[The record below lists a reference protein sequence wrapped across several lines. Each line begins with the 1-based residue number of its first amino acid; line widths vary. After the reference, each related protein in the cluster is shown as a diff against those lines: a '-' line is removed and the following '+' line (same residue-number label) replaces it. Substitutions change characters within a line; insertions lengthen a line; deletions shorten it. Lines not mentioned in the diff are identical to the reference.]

1 MKKSL
6 TLLLALFLAFGFAGV
21 ASAHVVVSPSEAP
34 QNSYQVFTIRIPT
47 ESESASTT
55 QVKLEVPEGVDV
67 SRFQPFPDW
76 TYELERNNDGK
87 IVSVTWKAS
96 GQGLSPTEFGQFSFQ
111 GKVAENAGDLTWKAH
126 QTYSDGTVVDW
137 TGAADADKPA
147 SVTKVTPAV
156 AGDAHG
162 HGTGA
167 AETASNKDGGSDPLT
182 LGLAIAGL
190 VAGVLAL
197 IVALVRKKSA

>member
-1 MKKSL
+1 MKKSITVL
-6 TLLLALFLAFGFAGV
+6 FALFLALGFASA

-55 QVKLEVPEGVDV
+55 QVKLEVPEGVEV

-87 IVSVTWKAS
+87 IVSVTWKAT
-96 GQGLSPTEFGQFSFQ
+96 GKGLSPTEFGQFSFQ
-111 GKVAENAGDLTWKAH
+111 GKVAEGASDLAWKAH

-137 TGAADADKPA
+137 TGDASSDKPA

-156 AGDAHG
+156 AGDGHG
-162 HGTGA
+162 HGTSA
-167 AETASNKDGGSDPLT
+167 AADEGKEERDPLT

-190 VAGVLAL
+190 AAGLLAL
-197 IVALVRKKSA
+197 VVALLRKKRA